1 MSRRYFAYGSNM
13 HLAQMRR
20 RCPHSALI
28 GMGLLPGYRWIIT
41 SRGYASVIPDPEAMV
56 EGVLYLITAEDECR
70 LDRYEGVAQGHYRK
84 QVVRVLGHREEHR
97 ALVYRDPV
105 EEEGKPKGAYV
116 GRMNAAIGDAQL
128 SPDYVKH
135 VIRAFIPLH

>member
-1 MSRRYFAYGSNM
+1 M
-13 HLAQMRR
+13 
-20 RCPHSALI
+20 I
-28 GMGLLPGYRWIIT
+28 DT
-41 SRGYASVIPDPEAMV
+41 RGWPK
-56 EGVLYLITAEDECR
+56 GITANRWCEF
-70 LDRYEGVAQGHYRK
+70 
-84 QVVRVLGHREEHR
+84 GHREEHR

-116 GRMNAAIGDAQL
+116 GRMNAAIDDAQL